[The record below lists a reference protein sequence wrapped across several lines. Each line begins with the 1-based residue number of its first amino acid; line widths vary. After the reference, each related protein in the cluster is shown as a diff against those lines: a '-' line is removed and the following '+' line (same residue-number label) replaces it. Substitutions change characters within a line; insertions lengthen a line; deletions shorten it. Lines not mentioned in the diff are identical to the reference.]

1 MGLTS
6 VLFRGTKVL
15 GHYADYVRIIFESL
29 KNFSYLC
36 CEHRVRKAYIPLQR
50 ETQKTIDMIKKNA
63 IMRYK
68 ILDSLLSNRNR
79 YYTITDLLDKVN
91 EALELDGMEP
101 VSRRCIEKD
110 LNALE
115 CAPYDAD
122 IEREWRNGRK
132 YIRYAEEG
140 FSIFT
145 KKLSEEEENLLSEVL
160 NTLGQFEGLDSFE
173 WLDGLKSRLDIKEH
187 RRIIQFD
194 SNPYLTNSNLLGSL
208 FTAISNKQVLALKYH
223 KFNSSEVK
231 EVIVHPYL
239 LKEYN
244 KRWFLFVGVEDGTIL
259 NFAIDRID
267 GFEPMPHIEYIEPS
281 EELEERFEDIVGVT
295 LMQDAPVEKI
305 LLWVSKEQ
313 HPYIKTKPLHGSQRE
328 IKGKRL
334 AELRERYA
342 ALGEG
347 HFIELN
353 CIVNYE
359 LEQLLL
365 SFMDKVVVLSPESLV
380 EDIRQR
386 IHTLNSH
393 YNNL

>member
-1 MGLTS
+1 
-6 VLFRGTKVL
+6 
-15 GHYADYVRIIFESL
+15 
-29 KNFSYLC
+29 
-36 CEHRVRKAYIPLQR
+36 
-50 ETQKTIDMIKKNA
+50 MIKKNA

-91 EALELDGMEP
+91 EALALDGMEP

-122 IEREWRNGRK
+122 ITRDWKNGRK
-132 YIRYAEEG
+132 YIRYEEEG

-145 KKLSEEEENLLSEVL
+145 KKLSEDEENLLSEVL

-194 SNPYLTNSNLLGSL
+194 SNPYLKNSNLLGSL
-208 FTAISNKQVLALKYH
+208 FTAISNKQVLSLKYH
-223 KFNSSEVK
+223 TFNNPKVREV
-231 EVIVHPYL
+231 VVHPYL

-244 KRWFLFVGVEDGTIL
+244 KRWFIFVGTENGAVL

-267 GFEPMPHIEYIEPS
+267 SFELMPHIEYVEPS
-281 EELEERFEDIVGVT
+281 EELEERFDDIVGVSIYE
-295 LMQDAPVEKI
+295 DSNVESI
-305 LLWVSKEQ
+305 LLWVAKEQ
-313 HPYIKTKPLHGSQRE
+313 YPYIKTKPIHGSQKD

-334 AELRERYA
+334 AELQERYA

-347 HFIELN
+347 YFIKLS

-359 LEQLLL
+359 LEQLLM
-365 SFMDKVVVLSPESLV
+365 SFMDKVVVLSPEPLRKSVFSRIKALMKRY
-380 EDIRQR
+380 RQ
-386 IHTLNSH
+386 
-393 YNNL
+393 